1 MFPIGNK
8 PHKMKRRLLWRF
20 LSLGVGGQLQ
30 SGNKKKGVKTPKLL
44 GLEKKEGKRE
54 MGSLL
59 KSASCPGLW
68 EAKTKFPILS
78 STSFESA
85 SLPDFREKM
94 VTEEYVAP
102 KCRSRAV
109 LAGTELLW

>member
-1 MFPIGNK
+1 
-8 PHKMKRRLLWRF
+8 MKRRLLWRF
-20 LSLGVGGQLQ
+20 LRLGVGGQLQ

-85 SLPDFREKM
+85 SLPDFHEKM

-102 KCRSRAV
+102 KCLSRAA